1 MTSQSND
8 RPGYGYGT
16 LRDLVED
23 VCRTPIDVLRT
34 IEAER
39 SPLVGD
45 VARDHGLF
53 GLDSLDAYVAETYRS
68 LAEAPRCF
76 SEARSILKTPQHA
89 GSVVWCRDDVPHPF
103 VFQGETGKTSVVEM
117 LGVSDQML
125 DLPLPMALLPDRCL
139 IMPEGFSWVSVR
151 TESSRDFVLRDPDGF
166 LMAMMGEDYRSSGA
180 QIAVDLA
187 GERLWVSRVSLQ
199 HLANLGEAL
208 TFVECE
214 TCDERRLAPHDRR
227 GGDEAMDL
235 LFRHC
240 CSKASRSIRD
250 GSIGHEPRPADPAG
264 VPLEQ
269 ALAAQYAASYAESD
283 GVRDALCSEY
293 LDSGRA
299 VRLSQ
304 LVDECASGHA
314 AADLE
319 LIQESFEE
327 RGVTQARITA
337 RAHEC
342 WSGNASLR
350 ESARR
355 PSPKAPPQAGL
366 RQVEPGR

>member
-1 MTSQSND
+1 MASLSND
-8 RPGYGYGT
+8 GPAYGCGT
-16 LRDLVED
+16 LRDLVEG
-23 VCRTPIDVLRT
+23 VCRTPLAALRT
-34 IEAER
+34 IEAEC

-53 GLDSLDAYVAETYRS
+53 CRESLGTYVSEKYRS
-68 LAEAPRCF
+68 FDEAPRCF
-76 SEARSILKTPQHA
+76 SEARSILETPQHA

-187 GERLWVSRVSLQ
+187 DGRLWVSRVSLQ

-208 TFVECE
+208 AFVECE

-250 GSIGHEPRPADPAG
+250 GSIGHEPRPAGPAV

-337 RAHEC
+337 RAHERG
-342 WSGNASLR
+342 SGNASLR

-355 PSPKAPPQAGL
+355 PSPKAPSQAGL